1 MNIRTELVGQ
11 TTENNVAVLIFLKGH
26 TTLIVLQ
33 KRYYFMMSGHDVLF
47 RSKRTSLI
55 CCHTKTHYSGMKWD
69 IVSSDQHNAYKS
81 LQ

>member
-1 MNIRTELVGQ
+1 
-11 TTENNVAVLIFLKGH
+11 
-26 TTLIVLQ
+26 
-33 KRYYFMMSGHDVLF
+33 MMSGHDVSF

-55 CCHTKTHYSGMKWD
+55 RCHTKTHYSGMKWD